1 MTEFDQGVM
10 VRDALA
16 LVIAERLSAAHDVR
30 CCSLSPRDWQRL
42 LVEVIDWPR
51 QVVCVAPADI
61 SGKSGE
67 QSLFVAFCGRQV
79 EVRCD
84 GLQRDGVVNFEVP
97 A

>member
-1 MTEFDQGVM
+1 MIELDQSVM
-10 VRDALA
+10 VREALA
-16 LVIAERLSAAHDVR
+16 QVIASRLCEARSVH

-51 QVVCVAPADI
+51 QVVCVAPTDI

-84 GLQRDGVVNFEVP
+84 GLQRDGIVKFEGLR
-97 A
+97 